1 MLVVLALFDVAVVL
15 VSPSSVVTEV
25 CDGFSLGSDWEFV
38 EPQSFS
44 FSKMRARVW
53 TATQE
58 EMRYESSQVEAPPLS
73 RRRMMPPTPLE
84 NSCSAFEEEQEH
96 SEVQDQFWS
105 SHNRTVVA
113 RTKQYLEVS
122 QSLKVEVEKLESLL

>member
-58 EMRYESSQVEAPPLS
+58 EMRYESSHGKAPPLS
-73 RRRMMPPTPLE
+73 RRRMMPPTPLQ
-84 NSCSAFEEEQEH
+84 NSYSSFEGCRSIPRWRISFGVRITERLLQERN
-96 SEVQDQFWS
+96 STW
-105 SHNRTVVA
+105 
-113 RTKQYLEVS
+113 K
-122 QSLKVEVEKLESLL
+122 